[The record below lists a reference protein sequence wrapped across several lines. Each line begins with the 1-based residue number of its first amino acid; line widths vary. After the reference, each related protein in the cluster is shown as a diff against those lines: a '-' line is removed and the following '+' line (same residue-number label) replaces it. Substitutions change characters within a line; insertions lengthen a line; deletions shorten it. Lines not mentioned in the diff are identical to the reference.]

1 MPWWL
6 LDSDANNGKWAEM
19 TDKIGFI
26 GVGTMGEPM
35 CRNLAKKSGLTVL
48 AADRD
53 SVPLQ
58 RLAADG
64 VKAASLDEIAAS
76 CKTILLSLPGGKEVE
91 QVCLGTGGGDGGLVS
106 KVAPGWTVI
115 DCSTAPVSLARR
127 LYSEF
132 EGRATAFADA
142 PVARTRQAAIDG
154 TLSIMVG
161 ATEPTFARVEP
172 LLRTM
177 ASEVTHCGEAGAG
190 QAVKILNNMI
200 LFQTGVALAEGLSIA
215 RAHGVD
221 GKVLYETLTKG
232 SADSFA
238 LRNHGMKAMLP
249 GVFPERAFS
258 TLYALKDLSYA
269 IEMAAEKGVPA
280 LGADVAREVMERA
293 VELGH
298 GAEYWPV
305 LLRAIEDATKK

>member
-1 MPWWL
+1 MA
-6 LDSDANNGKWAEM
+6 DR
-19 TDKIGFI
+19 IGFI

-35 CRNLAKKSGLTVL
+35 CRNLATKSGLQVL

-53 SVPLQ
+53 RAPLK

-64 VKAASLDEIAAS
+64 VQAASLDEIVAN
-76 CKTILLSLPGGKEVE
+76 CRTIFLSLPGGKEVAA
-91 QVCLGTGGGDGGLVS
+91 VCLGAGGILE
-106 KVAPGWTVI
+106 KVQMGWTIV
-115 DCSTAPVSLARR
+115 DCSTAPMSLARQ

-132 EGRATAFADA
+132 EGKACAFADA

-161 ATEPTFARVEP
+161 GTKATFERIEP

-177 ASEVTHCGEAGAG
+177 ANEVTHCGEAGAG

-200 LFQTGVALAEGLSIA
+200 LFQTGVALAEALCIA
-215 RAHGVD
+215 RANGVD
-221 GKVLYETLTKG
+221 GKMLFETLTKG
-232 SADSFA
+232 SGDSFA

-258 TLYALKDLSYA
+258 TDYALKDLSYA
-269 IEMAAEKGVPA
+269 IQMAEEAGVPA
-280 LGADVAREVMERA
+280 LGADVARELMERA
-293 VELGH
+293 KELGFDK
-298 GAEYWPV
+298 EYWPV
-305 LLRAIEDATKK
+305 LIKAIEDGTNK

>member
-1 MPWWL
+1 M
-6 LDSDANNGKWAEM
+6 AE
-19 TDKIGFI
+19 KIGFI

-35 CRNLAKKSGLTVL
+35 CRNLARKSGLEVL

-53 SVPLQ
+53 PAPLK

-64 VKAASLDEIAAS
+64 VRTASTDEIAAE
-76 CKTILLSLPGGKEVE
+76 CTTIMISLPGGKEVE
-91 QVCLGTGGGDGGLVS
+91 QVCLGEGGLVS
-106 KVAPGWTVI
+106 RAKLGWTVI
-115 DCSTAPVSLARR
+115 DLSTAPVSLARR
-127 LYSEF
+127 LYAEF
-132 EGRATAFADA
+132 EGCASAFADA

-161 ATEPTFARVEP
+161 GTKDCFARIEP
-172 LLRTM
+172 LLRHM
-177 ASEVTHCGEAGAG
+177 ASEVTYCGEAGSG

-200 LFQTGVALAEGLSIA
+200 IFQTGVALAEALTIA

-221 GKVLYETLTKG
+221 STVLFETLTKG

-258 TLYALKDLSYA
+258 TEYALKDLGYA
-269 IEMAAEKGVPA
+269 IQMAEEKGVPA
-280 LGADVAREVMERA
+280 LGADVARELLERA
-293 VELGH
+293 IELGH
-298 GAEYWPV
+298 GKEYWPV
-305 LLRAIEDATKK
+305 LLKAIEDAKGK

>member
-1 MPWWL
+1 
-6 LDSDANNGKWAEM
+6 M
-19 TDKIGFI
+19 TDMIGFI

-35 CRNLAKKSGLTVL
+35 CRNLAKKSGMTVL

-53 SVPLQ
+53 PAPLK
-58 RLAADG
+58 RLEADG
-64 VKAASLDEIAAS
+64 VKTASLDEIAAG
-76 CKTILLSLPGGKEVE
+76 CRTIFLSLPGGKEVE
-91 QVCLGTGGGDGGLVS
+91 QVCLGDGALLS
-106 KVAPGWTVI
+106 KVKPGWTVV
-115 DCSTAPVSLARR
+115 DLSTAPVSLARR
-127 LYSEF
+127 LYAAL
-132 EGRATAFADA
+132 EGQATAFADA

-161 ATEPTFARVEP
+161 ATPETFARIEP
-172 LLRTM
+172 LLRHM

-200 LFQTGVALAEGLSIA
+200 LFQTGVALAEALGIA

-221 GKVLYETLTKG
+221 GKVLLETLTKG

-258 TLYALKDLSYA
+258 TEYALKDLGYA
-269 IEMAAEKGVPA
+269 IEMAEEKGVPA
-280 LGADVAREVMERA
+280 LGADVARELMERA

-298 GAEYWPV
+298 GKEYWPV
-305 LLRAIEDATKK
+305 LLKAIEDATGKG

>member
-1 MPWWL
+1 
-6 LDSDANNGKWAEM
+6 M
-19 TDKIGFI
+19 TDMIGFI

-35 CRNLAKKSGLTVL
+35 CRNLARKSGMTVL

-53 SVPLQ
+53 AAPLK

-64 VKAASLDEIAAS
+64 VKTASVDEIAES
-76 CKTILLSLPGGKEVE
+76 CRTIFLSLPGGKEVE
-91 QVCLGTGGGDGGLVS
+91 EICLGPNGLTS
-106 KVAPGWTVI
+106 KAKLGWTVI
-115 DCSTAPVSLARR
+115 DLSTAPPRLARR
-127 LYSEF
+127 LYAEF
-132 EGRATAFADA
+132 EGRAAAFADA

-161 ATEPTFARVEP
+161 ATTPTFERIEP
-172 LLRTM
+172 LLRHM

-190 QAVKILNNMI
+190 QTVKILNNMI
-200 LFQTGVALAEGLSIA
+200 LFQTVVALGEALSIA
-215 RAHGVD
+215 RANDVD
-221 GKVLYETLTKG
+221 GKVLFETLTKG

-258 TLYALKDLSYA
+258 TKYALKDLSYA
-269 IEMAAEKGVPA
+269 IEMADETGVPA
-280 LGADVAREVMERA
+280 LGADVARELMERA

-298 GAEYWPV
+298 GEEYWPV
-305 LLRAIEDATKK
+305 LLRSIEDAADKD

>member
-1 MPWWL
+1 
-6 LDSDANNGKWAEM
+6 M

-53 SVPLQ
+53 SAPLQ

-76 CKTILLSLPGGKEVE
+76 CTTIFLSLPGGKEVE
-91 QVCLGTGGGDGGLVS
+91 QVCLGEGGLVS
-106 KVAPGWTVI
+106 KAQLGWTVI

-127 LYSEF
+127 LYAEF

-161 ATEPTFARVEP
+161 ATDATFKRIEP
-172 LLRTM
+172 LLRHM
-177 ASEVTHCGEAGAG
+177 ASEVTLCGEAGAG
-190 QAVKILNNMI
+190 QTVKILNNMI

-221 GKVLYETLTKG
+221 GKVLYETLAKG

-258 TLYALKDLSYA
+258 TEYALKDLSYA
-269 IEMAAEKGVPA
+269 IQMAEEAGVPA
-280 LGADVAREVMERA
+280 LGADVARELMERA
-293 VELGH
+293 VEIGH
-298 GAEYWPV
+298 GKEYWPV
-305 LLRAIEDATKK
+305 LLRAIEDATKKK

>member
-1 MPWWL
+1 
-6 LDSDANNGKWAEM
+6 M

-35 CRNLAKKSGLTVL
+35 CRNLARKSGRLVL

-53 SVPLQ
+53 HAPLE

-64 VKAASLDEIAAS
+64 VKSASIDEIVDG
-76 CKTILLSLPGGKEVE
+76 CRTILLSLPGGKEVE
-91 QVCLGTGGGDGGLVS
+91 QVCLGKDGIVA
-106 KVAPGWTVI
+106 KVPVGTTII
-115 DCSTAPVSLARR
+115 DLSTAPVALARR
-127 LYSEF
+127 LYAEF
-132 EGRATAFADA
+132 EAKASAFADA

-161 ATEPTFARVEP
+161 GTAETFKRIEP
-172 LLRTM
+172 LLRHM
-177 ASEVTHCGEAGAG
+177 ASEVTHCGDAGAG

-200 LFQTGVALAEGLSIA
+200 LFQTGVALAEALTIA

-221 GKVLYETLTKG
+221 GKILFETLTKG

-258 TLYALKDLSYA
+258 TDYALKDLSYA
-269 IEMAAEKGVPA
+269 IEMAAERGVPA
-280 LGADVAREVMERA
+280 LGADVVRELMHRARE
-293 VELGH
+293 LGYDK
-298 GAEYWPV
+298 EYWPV
-305 LLRAIEDATKK
+305 LLKAIEDGREQKR

>member
-1 MPWWL
+1 MA
-6 LDSDANNGKWAEM
+6 DR
-19 TDKIGFI
+19 IGFI

-35 CRNLAKKSGLTVL
+35 CRNLARKSGQPVL

-53 SVPLQ
+53 PAPLA

-64 VKAASLDEIAAS
+64 VKSASLADIAAR
-76 CKTILLSLPGGKEVE
+76 CRTILLSLPGGQEVE
-91 QVCLGTGGGDGGLVS
+91 QVCLGADGILPRLGAGV
-106 KVAPGWTVI
+106 TVV
-115 DCSTAPVSLARR
+115 DLSTAPVSLARR
-127 LYSEF
+127 LYAEF
-132 EGRATAFADA
+132 ESRGCAFADA

-161 ATEPTFARVEP
+161 ATQATYERVEP
-172 LLRTM
+172 LLRCM

-200 LFQTGVALAEGLSIA
+200 LFQTGVALAEALSIA

-221 GKVLYETLTKG
+221 GKVLFETLTKG

-258 TLYALKDLSYA
+258 TVYALKDLSYA
-269 IEMAAEKGVPA
+269 LEMARERGVPA
-280 LGADVAREVMERA
+280 LGADVARELLERA
-293 VELGH
+293 RELGH
-298 GAEYWPV
+298 DQEYWPV
-305 LLRAIEDATKK
+305 LIKAIEDEMKG

>member
-1 MPWWL
+1 
-6 LDSDANNGKWAEM
+6 M

-53 SVPLQ
+53 AAPLQ

-64 VKAASLDEIAAS
+64 VKTASLDEIAAS
-76 CKTILLSLPGGKEVE
+76 CTTIFLSLPGGKEVE
-91 QVCLGTGGGDGGLVS
+91 QVCLGEGGLSS
-106 KVAPGWTVI
+106 KARLGWTVI

-127 LYSEF
+127 LYAEF

-161 ATEPTFARVEP
+161 ATDETFNRIEP

-258 TLYALKDLSYA
+258 TEYALKDLGYA
-269 IEMAAEKGVPA
+269 IQMAEEKGVPA

-305 LLRAIEDATKK
+305 LLRAIEDGTKKG

>member
-1 MPWWL
+1 
-6 LDSDANNGKWAEM
+6 M

-35 CRNLAKKSGLTVL
+35 CRNLARKSGLVVL

-53 SVPLQ
+53 RAPLE

-64 VKAASLDEIAAS
+64 VKAAPVDEIVAE
-76 CKTILLSLPGGKEVE
+76 CRTVFLSLPGGKEVE
-91 QVCLGTGGGDGGLVS
+91 QVCLGPGGLVA
-106 KVAPGWTVI
+106 KVPLGCTVI
-115 DCSTAPVSLARR
+115 DLSTAPISLARR
-127 LYSEF
+127 LYAEF
-132 EGRATAFADA
+132 EGRSCAFADA

-161 ATEPTFARVEP
+161 GTAETFERIKP
-172 LLRTM
+172 LLAHM
-177 ASEVTHCGEAGAG
+177 ASEITHCGEAGAG

-200 LFQTGVALAEGLSIA
+200 LFQTGVALAEALTIA

-221 GKVLYETLTKG
+221 GRILFETLTKG

-249 GVFPERAFS
+249 GTFPERAFS
-258 TLYALKDLSYA
+258 TVYALKDLSYA
-269 IEMAAEKGVPA
+269 IEMAEERGVPA
-280 LGADVAREVMERA
+280 LGADVARELMERA
-293 VELGH
+293 KELGYDK
-298 GAEYWPV
+298 EYWPV
-305 LLRAIEDATKK
+305 LIKAIEDAAEHKKS